1 MKSLVIL
8 FLGISL
14 LTVSSQ
20 AIGQNY
26 FYFGNTNLVGT
37 GPMLGDKK
45 SGSWKVY
52 QRKQVEENPRV
63 ATYAVPQAEAEQFFD
78 LRVPFYRLDMQ
89 ENLVDGVMEEFY
101 PGGQVK
107 KLVNYKAGKL
117 EGDFFEFNEE
127 GELLLSGSY
136 ELGKRSGEWVVY
148 RSDGTKKSEYTYS
161 NNLLEEFALSYY
173 PSGQLAERIPFEQG
187 VVNGLYES
195 FFPDGRLQQSLVF
208 VDGLEGGPLKQFYAD
223 GTLALSCSFSKGLLD
238 GNWEKYSPTGQLE
251 TRGGYS
257 KGERDG
263 AWREPY
269 PEVAGFFWVG
279 KYEKDKKEGIW
290 EVQNSTGFVH
300 QEEIFQSGSLVEI
313 SEFTAETGLVLDAGR
328 LEKGDGKR
336 YFFDAAGNRLEKG
349 RYANGQRTGIWYT
362 YFPSTN
368 LVASSGSYVANKKRG
383 TWKYYDIN
391 SQLISEEIIPAST
404 EAESIDRS
412 VNTSTSPQGR
422 TRSYMPQQNSNGVVV
437 PQFRILTPDGGVGF
451 TGPGMFQ
458 LGN

>member
-14 LTVSSQ
+14 LTVSSH

-300 QEEIFQSGSLVEI
+300 QKEIFQSGSLVEI
-313 SEFTAETGLVLDAGR
+313 SEFTAETGLMLDAGR

-368 LVASSGSYVANKKRG
+368 LVASSGGYVANKKRG

-391 SQLISEEIIPAST
+391 SQLISEEIIPASR

-412 VNTSTSPQGR
+412 GKTSTSPQGR

>member
-1 MKSLVIL
+1 MKSLACLL
-8 FLGISL
+8 FGIVL
-14 LTVSSQ
+14 LTVNHE
-20 AIGQNY
+20 AMGQDY

-52 QRKQVEENPRV
+52 QRKQVEENPRS
-63 ATYAVPQAEAEQFFD
+63 TNLKVPLTEVELVFD
-78 LRVPFYRLDMQ
+78 LRVPFYRLEMQ

-101 PGGQVK
+101 PGGEVK

-117 EGDFFEFNEE
+117 EGDFFEFNVE
-127 GELLLSGSY
+127 GELLLSGRY
-136 ELGKRSGEWVVY
+136 EEGQRSGEWAVY
-148 RSDGTKKSEYTYS
+148 RSDGTKKSEYTYRS
-161 NNLLEEFALSYY
+161 NLLEEFALSYY

-195 FFPDGRLQQSLVF
+195 FFPDGKMQQFLVF

-223 GTLALSCSFSKGLLD
+223 GTLALSCSFIKGLLD
-238 GNWEKYSPTGQLE
+238 GDWEKFSPTGQLE
-251 TRGGYS
+251 SRGGYS

-263 AWREPY
+263 AWKELY
-269 PEVAGFFWVG
+269 PEVNGFFWEG

-290 EVQNSTGFVH
+290 EVQNPTGFVH
-300 QEEIFQSGSLVEI
+300 QEETFQSGSLVEI
-313 SEFTAETGLVLDAGR
+313 SGFTADSGLVLDAGR

-368 LVASSGSYVANKKRG
+368 LVASSGGYVANKKRG
-383 TWKYYDIN
+383 AWKYYDIN
-391 SQLISEEIIPAST
+391 SQLVSEEIIPAGRET
-404 EAESIDRS
+404 ESIDRS
-412 VNTSTSPQGR
+412 VSTSTSPQGR

-437 PQFRILTPDGGVGF
+437 PQFRVLTPDGGVGF

>member
-1 MKSLVIL
+1 MKSLAYLL
-8 FLGISL
+8 FGIAL
-14 LTVSSQ
+14 LTVNHE
-20 AIGQNY
+20 AIGQDY

-45 SGSWKVY
+45 IGSWKVY
-52 QRKQVEENPRV
+52 QRKQVEENPRS
-63 ATYAVPQAEAEQFFD
+63 TNLKVPLTEVEQVFD
-78 LRVPFYRLDMQ
+78 LRVPYYRLEMQ
-89 ENLVDGVMEEFY
+89 DNLVDGVMEEFY
-101 PGGQVK
+101 PGGEIK

-117 EGDFFEFNEE
+117 EGDFFEFTEE

-136 ELGKRSGEWVVY
+136 EQGKRSGEWVVY

-195 FFPDGRLQQSLVF
+195 FFPDGRMQQSLVF
-208 VDGLEGGPLKQFYAD
+208 VDGMEGGPLKQYYAD
-223 GTLALSCSFSKGLLD
+223 GTLALSCSFTKGLLD
-238 GNWEKYSPTGQLE
+238 GDWEKFSPTGQLE
-251 TRGGYS
+251 SRGGYT

-263 AWREPY
+263 AWKELY
-269 PEVAGFFWVG
+269 PEVNGFFWVG
-279 KYEKDKKEGIW
+279 NYVKDKKEGVW
-290 EVQNSTGFVH
+290 EVQNSNGFIH
-300 QEEIFQSGSLVEI
+300 QKETFQSGSLVEI
-313 SEFTAETGLVLDAGR
+313 SEFTVENGLVFDAGR

-368 LVASSGSYVANKKRG
+368 LVASSGGYVANKKRG

-391 SQLISEEIIPAST
+391 SQLVSEEIISSGEEREEQGVDGLENIPQ
-404 EAESIDRS
+404 
-412 VNTSTSPQGR
+412 QGR
-422 TRSYMPQQNSNGVVV
+422 TRSYMPQQTSKGLIL
-437 PQFRILTPDGGVGF
+437 PQFRVLMPDGGLGIS
-451 TGPGMFQ
+451 GPGMFP
-458 LGN
+458 LGY

>member
-1 MKSLVIL
+1 MKSLACLL
-8 FLGISL
+8 FGIAL
-14 LTVSSQ
+14 LTVNPE
-20 AIGQNY
+20 AIGQDY

-52 QRKQVEENPRV
+52 QRKQVEENPRS
-63 ATYAVPQAEAEQFFD
+63 TNLKVPLTEVEQVFD
-78 LRVPFYRLDMQ
+78 LRVPFYRLEMQ
-89 ENLVDGVMEEFY
+89 DNLVDGVMEEFY

-107 KLVNYKAGKL
+107 KLVNYKEGKL
-117 EGDFFEFNEE
+117 EGDFFEFSEE
-127 GELLLSGSY
+127 GELLFSGSY
-136 ELGKRSGEWVVY
+136 EQGKRSGEWVVY

-195 FFPDGRLQQSLVF
+195 FFPDGRMQQSLVF
-208 VDGLEGGPLKQFYAD
+208 VDGMEGGPLKQFYAD
-223 GTLALSCSFSKGLLD
+223 GTLALSCSFNKGLLD
-238 GNWEKYSPTGQLE
+238 GDWEKFSPTGQLE
-251 TRGGYS
+251 SRGGYS

-263 AWREPY
+263 AWKELY
-269 PEVAGFFWVG
+269 PEVNGFFWEG
-279 KYEKDKKEGIW
+279 KYEKDKKEGVW
-290 EVQNSTGFVH
+290 EVQNANGFVH
-300 QEEIFQSGSLVEI
+300 QKETFQTGSLVEI
-313 SEFTAETGLVLDAGR
+313 SEFTAESGLVLDAGR

-368 LVASSGSYVANKKRG
+368 LVASSGGYVANKKRG

-391 SQLISEEIIPAST
+391 SQLVSEEIIPAGR
-404 EAESIDRS
+404 EPESIDRS
-412 VNTSTSPQGR
+412 VSASSSPQGR

-437 PQFRILTPDGGVGF
+437 PQFRVLTPDGTLGIS
-451 TGPGMFQ
+451 GPGMFQ

>member
-63 ATYAVPQAEAEQFFD
+63 ATFALPQAEAEQFFD

-89 ENLVDGVMEEFY
+89 DNLVDGVMEEFH

-127 GELLLSGSY
+127 GELLLSGRY
-136 ELGKRSGEWVVY
+136 EQGQRSGEWVVY
-148 RSDGTKKSEYTYS
+148 RSDGTKKSEYTYRS
-161 NNLLEEFALSYY
+161 NLLEEFALSYY

-223 GTLALSCSFSKGLLD
+223 GTLALSCSFNKGLLD

-279 KYEKDKKEGIW
+279 KYAKDKKEGIW

-300 QEEIFQSGSLVEI
+300 QEETFQSGSLVEI

-349 RYANGQRTGIWYT
+349 RYANGKRTGTWYT

-368 LVASSGSYVANKKRG
+368 LVASSGTYVANQKRG

-391 SQLISEEIIPAST
+391 SQLISEELISSGQEKEERDVDGLENIPQ
-404 EAESIDRS
+404 
-412 VNTSTSPQGR
+412 QGR

-437 PQFRILTPDGGVGF
+437 PQFRVLTPDGTLGF
-451 TGPGMFQ
+451 SGPGMFQ

>member
-290 EVQNSTGFVH
+290 EVQNSTGFIH

>member
-1 MKSLVIL
+1 MKLLACLL
-8 FLGISL
+8 FGIAL
-14 LTVSSQ
+14 LTVNHE
-20 AIGQNY
+20 AIAQDY

-52 QRKQVEENPRV
+52 QRKQVEENPRS
-63 ATYAVPQAEAEQFFD
+63 TNLKVPLNEVEQVFD

-117 EGDFFEFNEE
+117 EGDFFEFTEE

-136 ELGKRSGEWVVY
+136 EQGQRSGEWVVY

-173 PSGQLAERIPFEQG
+173 PSGQLAERIPFERG
-187 VVNGLYES
+187 VINGLYES
-195 FFPDGRLQQSLVF
+195 FFPNGRLQQSLVF
-208 VDGLEGGPLKQFYAD
+208 VDGMEGGPLKQFYTD

-238 GNWEKYSPTGQLE
+238 GNWEKYSSTGQLE
-251 TRGGYS
+251 SRGIYS
-257 KGERDG
+257 KGERAG
-263 AWREPY
+263 EWKEIY
-269 PEVAGFFWVG
+269 PEIAGFFWVG

-290 EVQNSTGFVH
+290 EVQNASGFIH
-300 QEEIFQSGSLVEI
+300 QKETFQTGSLMEI
-313 SEFTAETGLVLDAGR
+313 SEFTAESGLVLDAGR

-368 LVASSGSYVANKKRG
+368 LVASSGGYVANKKRG

-391 SQLISEEIIPAST
+391 SQLVSEEIIPGGRES
-404 EAESIDRS
+404 ESIDRS
-412 VNTSTSPQGR
+412 VSASSSPQGR

-437 PQFRILTPDGGVGF
+437 PQFRVLTPDGTLGF
-451 TGPGMFQ
+451 SGPGMFQ